1 MPPRTSAG
9 QGRITFGVAPGSDVA
24 AAAGAIVDVDGQD
37 DEAVLVAEQHK
48 RQKERTQ
55 PVPFTE
61 ERPKEVSIGKASCVF
76 KSTMKIKGETRI
88 N

>member
-1 MPPRTSAG
+1 MAPRSA
-9 QGRITFGVAPGSDVA
+9 A
-24 AAAGAIVDVDGQD
+24 ADAAGATVYEDDQD

>member
-1 MPPRTSAG
+1 
-9 QGRITFGVAPGSDVA
+9 VAPRSA
-24 AAAGAIVDVDGQD
+24 AADAAGATVYEDDQD